1 MLSLPGAPGCYCFLC
16 PRLILSRSQF
26 ISFKELKGFYLELYF
41 DFVCGEKKKKKN
53 CFCHFSGNRLRLSAA
68 LLGNLGYYL
77 IAKFCNEILAAG
89 MQQIDLLDI
98 YINPIMY
105 MRSMHLHCV
114 RSVINRHLQFLWTVL
129 IAIKCH
135 RALCTVRQKYSTYT
149 PCNWSFLMLVGFF
162 SINEKKR

>member
-1 MLSLPGAPGCYCFLC
+1 MPQAASVSYVLVLFSVEASLSV
-16 PRLILSRSQF
+16 SKNS
-26 ISFKELKGFYLELYF
+26 K
-41 DFVCGEKKKKKN
+41 DFTWNSTLVLWEKKKKKN

-77 IAKFCNEILAAG
+77 ITKCQFCNETLAAG

-129 IAIKCH
+129 IAIKYH

-149 PCNWSFLMLVGFF
+149 PCNWSFLILVGFF
-162 SINEKKR
+162 FHKWEKKVM

>member
-41 DFVCGEKKKKKN
+41 DLGGKN
-53 CFCHFSGNRLRLSAA
+53 CFCHFSGNRLGLSAA

-77 IAKFCNEILAAG
+77 IAKCQFCNEILAAG

-98 YINPIMY
+98 YRNPIMY

-114 RSVINRHLQFLWTVL
+114 TSVINRHLQFLWTVL

-149 PCNWSFLMLVGFF
+149 PCNWSFIMLVVFF
-162 SINEKKR
+162 FHKWEKR